1 MGFFFD
7 LMSPLEDSALVT
19 GGRPVPSK
27 AVAAFGV
34 AFVVGLACTAFA
46 QHAAAPSL
54 SYAVASQTATPSAIT
69 SIRGAAPSLR
79 HPESRA
85 AAATARSA
93 AISGPESVDA
103 THLTQGPVMMGA
115 LAAVLFVGS
124 ALFARLAPSRAPAPL
139 HSLAVTATPAPATT
153 RLQTAMVDPST
164 AIAMMTVTSVKRA
177 VGIRSPVF
185 SETCDQTGITL
196 TRFMLEV
203 ARANP
208 DLQELESV
216 FAAIQTACKTISK
229 LVRRSAIDG
238 MTGLQAGGGSVNVQG
253 EEQKKLD
260 VITNDVLKRALKFTG
275 RMGVLASEEEDVPVE
290 VDNAMDSSYGNDVL
304 VEESGGRYISVFD
317 PLDGSSNVD
326 AGIPVGT
333 IFGIFNEDA
342 DCRLSDSFFAD
353 QGDMTEAMKGCLRS
367 TLKPGNSLVAAGYCL
382 YSSATHFVFTLGA
395 GVNGFT
401 LDESI
406 GEFIL
411 THPNIRIPPRGK
423 IYSINEANREKWD
436 LPVQDFI
443 SGLGT
448 GKNRGKTIYTSRY
461 IGSMVGDVH
470 RTLLYGGVFGYPADT
485 KNVNGKLRL
494 LYEAAPMSFLIEQA
508 GGRST
513 TGLVRVMDIPP
524 KGVHQRVPVM
534 MGGSDE
540 MEELEEAYRKLA
552 DAKLKESQLERL
564 VVA

>member
-1 MGFFFD
+1 MASYNTLPRSYAPASQNSHLVGVATGVAVGVVCALAFTALPTSSLYTAVAQQVPTSVVVSQVPATGYVPVAPQFTTLAGPLNSQAAAIPTQFIGAEQNSSGFA
-7 LMSPLEDSALVT
+7 PLVALSGALVLLGSLLLNTLRKPAQPIQLPAPLKAVVVPAHEKTVRLVT
-19 GGRPVPSK
+19 GMADARTSI
-27 AVAAFGV
+27 AMM
-34 AFVVGLACTAFA
+34 
-46 QHAAAPSL
+46 
-54 SYAVASQTATPSAIT
+54 AVAS
-69 SIRGAAPSLR
+69 
-79 HPESRA
+79 EKK
-85 AAATARSA
+85 
-93 AISGPESVDA
+93 V
-103 THLTQGPVMMGA
+103 
-115 LAAVLFVGS
+115 
-124 ALFARLAPSRAPAPL
+124 
-139 HSLAVTATPAPATT
+139 
-153 RLQTAMVDPST
+153 
-164 AIAMMTVTSVKRA
+164 
-177 VGIRSPVF
+177 VGIKSPVF

-216 FAAIQTACKTISK
+216 FAAIQTACKTIAK
-229 LVRRSAIDG
+229 LVKRASIDG
-238 MTGLQAGGGSVNVQG
+238 MTGLQAGGGAVNVQG

-275 RMGVLASEEEDVPVE
+275 RMGVIASEEEDVPVE
-290 VDNAMDSSYGNDVL
+290 VDNSMDESYGKDVL
-304 VEESGGRYISVFD
+304 VEESGGKYISVFD

-333 IFGIFNEDA
+333 IFGIFAEDE
-342 DCRLSDSFFAD
+342 DCKLSDTFFD
-353 QGDMTEAMKGCLRS
+353 GEMSDAMKGCLKS
-367 TLKPGNSLVAAGYCL
+367 TLKPGTSLVAAGYAL

-411 THPNIRIPPRGK
+411 THPNIKVPPRGK
-423 IYSINEANREKWD
+423 IYSINEANALNWD
-436 LPVQDFI
+436 EPMLTFI
-443 SGLGT
+443 NGLAS
-448 GKNRGKTIYTSRY
+448 GKNRGGKAYTSRY

-470 RTLLYGGVFGYPADT
+470 RTLLYGGVFGYPADK

-508 GGRST
+508 GGKST

-524 KGVHQRVPVM
+524 KNVHQRVPLV

-540 MEELEEAYRKLA
+540 IDELVELYSKSGDEA
-552 DAKLKESQLERL
+552 LKKAQMDRL
-564 VVA
+564 VIP